1 MFSLAFG
8 VGALASALMEHDL
21 RSTLVLAFLCTV
33 SFRVAFGLRDTV
45 TQTSGSFVRARR
57 NGAPPSY
64 DLAL

>member
-1 MFSLAFG
+1 
-8 VGALASALMEHDL
+8 MEHDL